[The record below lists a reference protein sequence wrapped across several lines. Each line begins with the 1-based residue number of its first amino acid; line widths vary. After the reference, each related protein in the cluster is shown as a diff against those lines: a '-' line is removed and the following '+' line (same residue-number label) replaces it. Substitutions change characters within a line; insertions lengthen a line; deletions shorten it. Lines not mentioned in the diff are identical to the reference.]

1 MPSTSFMFIIVEASF
16 SIQDLQ
22 FINGKLYASV
32 LYAGKTEK
40 DGFSF
45 NAKAYDSDG
54 YATDLY
60 NGCIISLTTDL
71 AIDAKLAD
79 LSPIVEGANALYSV
93 TDARMYA
100 NTDRIYAIFGAMG
113 NQTLAVGNSSENI
126 ELPIEGELYSRGI
139 ILADINIDGTL
150 NQKKVYESVNASTN
164 DLQNVIGGI
173 SERDGKIVVAGLF
186 NENLPFQNDLICK
199 GKFDSYVVK
208 INPSDLSVETAR
220 QGNI

>member
-1 MPSTSFMFIIVEASF
+1 M
-16 SIQDLQ
+16 
-22 FINGKLYASV
+22 
-32 LYAGKTEK
+32 
-40 DGFSF
+40 
-45 NAKAYDSDG
+45 
-54 YATDLY
+54 Y
-60 NGCIISLTTDL
+60 NL
-71 AIDAKLAD
+71 IDYRPRNRCKLAD

-164 DLQNVIGGI
+164 DLQNVIGGHF
-173 SERDGKIVVAGLF
+173 GKRWQNCRSRVV
-186 NENLPFQNDLICK
+186 
-199 GKFDSYVVK
+199 
-208 INPSDLSVETAR
+208 
-220 QGNI
+220 